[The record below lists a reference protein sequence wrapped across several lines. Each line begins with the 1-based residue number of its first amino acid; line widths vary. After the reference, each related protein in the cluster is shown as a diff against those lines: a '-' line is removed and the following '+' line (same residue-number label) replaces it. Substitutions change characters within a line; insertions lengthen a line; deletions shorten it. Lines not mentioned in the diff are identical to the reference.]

1 MSYEP
6 SNALWARSTNMYY
19 IGMDLH
25 KQDLV
30 MAVEDEQGPVGRVR
44 RIACRD
50 TDAIQAAVERWRPF
64 RAVVEASAS
73 YRWLYDLVLPLG
85 EVILAH
91 PLRLRA
97 ITAARAKT
105 DRLDARLLAQLL
117 RANLIPTAYVP
128 PAPYQRL
135 RDLTRSRARLSCG
148 ATLAKNQ
155 VHALLARANVHP
167 PLKTLFGPR
176 GRRWLAA
183 LDLGLSGNLVRD
195 ELVRRLEH
203 YGREIAA
210 LDAHLEA
217 VASEFPQ
224 AEALEVLHGIGRYS
238 ALLVVAEIGEPER
251 FRNARQV
258 GAYAGLTARV
268 HQSGSHEHRG
278 GISKQGSRWLR
289 WVLVQAAIKLVR
301 RDARLAAFYQ
311 RIRKRAGRNVARVA
325 VARKLAGI
333 CWVRLRR
340 WQREQAAA

>member
-1 MSYEP
+1 
-6 SNALWARSTNMYY
+6 MYY

-25 KQDLV
+25 KQDLM
-30 MAVEDEQGPVGRVR
+30 MAVEDERGPVGRPR

-50 TDAIQAAVERWRPF
+50 VDAIRAAVEPWRPF
-64 RAVVEASAS
+64 RAVVEASAG
-73 YRWLYDLVLPLG
+73 YRWLYDLVSPLG
-85 EVILAH
+85 EVVLAH

-105 DRLDARLLAQLL
+105 DKLDAALLARLL
-117 RANLIPTAYVP
+117 RANLIPAAYVP

-135 RDLTRSRARLSCG
+135 RDLTRGRARLAQG

-167 PLKTLFGPR
+167 PLKTLFGLR
-176 GRRWLAA
+176 GRRYLAG
-183 LDLGLSGNLVRD
+183 LDLGISGNLARD
-195 ELVRRLEH
+195 ELLRRLDH
-203 YGREIAA
+203 YGREIAT

-217 VASEFPQ
+217 EAAAFPE
-224 AEALEVLHGIGRYS
+224 AEALQVLYGIGRYS
-238 ALLVVAEIGEPER
+238 ALLIVAEIGEPGR

-268 HQSGSHEHRG
+268 HQSGAHEHRG

-289 WVLVQAAIKLVR
+289 WVLVQAAMKLVR
-301 RDARLAAFYQ
+301 RDERLANFYQ
-311 RIRKRAGRNVARVA
+311 RVRRRAGRNVARVA

-333 CWVRLRR
+333 SWVRLRR